1 MFIKFF
7 WAKHVTEIIS
17 CIPHSKKKKKKN
29 TKKTNKKQTKKTT
42 PNLQMSTL
50 VELELSSTDSEGA
63 FLLPWKDENI
73 LYPQTDK
80 TPSEPFCGI
89 GLCAIAIFLELS

>member
-1 MFIKFF
+1 
-7 WAKHVTEIIS
+7 
-17 CIPHSKKKKKKN
+17 
-29 TKKTNKKQTKKTT
+29 
-42 PNLQMSTL
+42 MSTL